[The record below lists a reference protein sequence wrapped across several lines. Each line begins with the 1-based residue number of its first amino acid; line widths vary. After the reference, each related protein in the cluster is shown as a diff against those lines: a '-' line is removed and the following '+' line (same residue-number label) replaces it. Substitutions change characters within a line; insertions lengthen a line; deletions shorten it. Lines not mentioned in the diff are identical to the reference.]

1 MIVLAGPTASGKTEL
16 AVALAERL
24 GAEIVSADSRQVYRR
39 LDAGTAKPSPAQRRM
54 VRHWLVD
61 VADPSES
68 YDAGRFAREARA
80 AAKDIAKRGRRVLV
94 CGGTGLYLKA
104 LLEGLSPLPPR
115 DEKLRERLA
124 KLGGPELHARLKKAD
139 PKAAAGIPPGNVQR
153 LVRALEVL
161 ELTKKPISQH
171 WAEGRKDAMA
181 AEKVLV
187 LEAPPEWLTP
197 RIERRVDAMWPKLVD
212 EVRWLVP
219 KEYKGTEPG
228 FTSLG
233 YGQALEAAS
242 GRGDPDAMKDEM
254 SALTVAYAKRQRTW
268 FRGQLPGAVLL
279 KASSPT
285 LLEDALEALHEKTAR
300 A

>member
-1 MIVLAGPTASGKTEL
+1 MIVLAGPTASGKSDL

-24 GAEIVSADSRQVYRR
+24 NAEVVSADSRQVYRR
-39 LDAGTAKPSPAQRRM
+39 LDAGTAKPTPAQRRA
-54 VRHWLVD
+54 VRHWLID

-68 YDAGRFAREARA
+68 YDAGRFAREAKA
-80 AAKDIAKRGRRVLV
+80 AVKDIVKRGRRAIV

-104 LLEGLSPLPPR
+104 LLEGLAPLPPR
-115 DEKLRERLA
+115 DEALRARLA
-124 KLGGPELHARLKKAD
+124 RLGGPELHKRLLQAD

-171 WAEGRKDAMA
+171 WAAGRKDALA

-187 LEAPPEWLTP
+187 LDAPPEWLTP
-197 RIERRVDAMWPKLVD
+197 RIERRVEAMWPRLVD

-219 KEYKGTEPG
+219 KEFQGTEPG

-233 YGQALEAAS
+233 YRQALEAIH
-242 GRGDPDAMKDEM
+242 GRMDRDALKDEM
-254 SALTVAYAKRQRTW
+254 CALTVAYAKRQRTW
-268 FRGQLPGAVLL
+268 FRGQLPGATVL
-279 KASSPT
+279 KASSKT
-285 LLEDALEALHEKTAR
+285 LLEDALEALDEKTR

>member
-1 MIVLAGPTASGKTEL
+1 VIVLAGPTASGKTEL

-39 LDAGTAKPSPAQRRM
+39 LDAGTAKPSASQRRL
-54 VRHWLVD
+54 VRHWLID
-61 VADPSES
+61 CADPSEPF
-68 YDAGRFAREARA
+68 DAGRFAREARA
-80 AAKDIAKRGRRVLV
+80 ALKDIAKRGRRAVV

-104 LLEGLSPLPPR
+104 LLEGLAPLPPR
-115 DEKLRERLA
+115 DEALRARLA
-124 KLGGPELHARLKKAD
+124 KLGGAELHKRLSKAD

-161 ELTKKPISQH
+161 ELTKKPISEH
-171 WAEGRKDAMA
+171 WAAGRKDALA
-181 AEKVLV
+181 AERVL
-187 LEAPPEWLTP
+187 LLDAPPEWLTP
-197 RIERRVDAMWPKLVD
+197 RIERRVETMWPRLVD

-219 KEYKGTEPG
+219 KEFTGAEPG

-233 YGQALEAAS
+233 YRQALEAAS
-242 GRGDPDAMKDEM
+242 GRGDPDAMRDEM

-268 FRGQLPGAVLL
+268 FRGQLAGAVTL
-279 KASSPT
+279 KASSKS
-285 LLEDALEALHEKTAR
+285 LLDDALEALDAKAS

>member
-24 GAEIVSADSRQVYRR
+24 NAEIVSADSRQVYRR
-39 LDAGTAKPSPAQRRM
+39 LDAGTAKPSPAQQRA

-61 VADPSES
+61 VADPAEA

-80 AAKDIAKRGRRVLV
+80 AAKDIVSRGRRVIV

-104 LLEGLSPLPPR
+104 LLEGLAPLPPR
-115 DEKLRERLA
+115 DEALRERLA
-124 KLGGPELHARLKKAD
+124 KLGGPELHKRLSKAD
-139 PKAAAGIPPGNVQR
+139 PKAAAAIPPGNVQR

-187 LEAPPEWLTP
+187 LDAPPEWLTP
-197 RIERRVDAMWPKLVD
+197 RIERRVELMWPKLVE

-219 KEYKGTEPG
+219 KEFTGTEPG

-233 YGQALEAAS
+233 YRQALEAAS
-242 GRGDPDAMKDEM
+242 GRGDPTAMMDEM

-268 FRGQLPGAVLL
+268 FRGQLPDATAL
-279 KASSPT
+279 KASSKT
-285 LLEDALEALHEKTAR
+285 LLQDALEAMDEKAR

>member
-1 MIVLAGPTASGKTEL
+1 MIVLAGPTASGKSDL

-39 LDAGTAKPSPAQRRM
+39 LDAATAKPTPAQRRA
-54 VRHWLVD
+54 VRHWLID
-61 VADPSES
+61 VVEPSES
-68 YDAGRFAREARA
+68 YDAGRFAREAKSA
-80 AAKDIAKRGRRVLV
+80 VKDIVKRGRRAIV

-104 LLEGLSPLPPR
+104 LLEGLAPLPPR
-115 DEKLRERLA
+115 DETLRLRLS
-124 KLGGPELHARLKKAD
+124 KLGGAELHRRLAKAD

-171 WAEGRKDAMA
+171 WAEGRRDAMA

-187 LEAPPEWLTP
+187 LDAPPEWLTP
-197 RIERRVDAMWPKLVD
+197 RIERRVEGMWPRLVD

-228 FTSLG
+228 FSSLG
-233 YGQALEAAS
+233 YRQALEAAS

-254 SALTVAYAKRQRTW
+254 TALTVAYAKRQRTW
-268 FRGQLPGAVLL
+268 FRGQLRGAVPL
-279 KASSPT
+279 KASSKT
-285 LLEDALEALHEKTAR
+285 LLEDALEALDEKAAR

>member
-24 GAEIVSADSRQVYRR
+24 GAEIISADSRQVYRR
-39 LDAGTAKPSPAQRRM
+39 LDAGTAKPSPSQRRRA
-54 VRHWLVD
+54 RHWLVD
-61 VADPSES
+61 AVDPAEA

-80 AAKDIAKRGRRVLV
+80 AAKDIAKRGRRVIV

-104 LLEGLSPLPPR
+104 LLEGLAPLPPR

-124 KLGGPELHARLKKAD
+124 RLGGPELHRRLMKAD
-139 PKAAAGIPPGNVQR
+139 PAAAAGIPPGNLQR

-161 ELTKKPISQH
+161 ELTKTPISEH
-171 WAEGRKDAMA
+171 WAAGRRDAMS
-181 AEKVLV
+181 AETALL

-197 RIERRVDAMWPKLVD
+197 RIEARVEAMWPKLLD

-219 KEYKGTEPG
+219 REFRGTEPG

-233 YGQALEAAS
+233 YRQALEAAS
-242 GRGDPDAMKDEM
+242 GRGDPDAMRDEM
-254 SALTVAYAKRQRTW
+254 TALTVAYAKRQRTW
-268 FRGQLPGAVLL
+268 FRGQLPGARTLS
-279 KASSPT
+279 ACSTT
-285 LLEDALEALHEKTAR
+285 LLEDALGALHAKPR

>member
-39 LDAGTAKPSPAQRRM
+39 LDAGTAKPSPAQLRR
-54 VRHWLVD
+54 VRHWMID
-61 VADPSES
+61 VAGPEEPF
-68 YDAGRFAREARA
+68 DAGRWAREARA
-80 AAKDIAKRGRRVLV
+80 ALKDIAKRGRRAIV

-104 LLEGLSPLPPR
+104 LLEGLAPLPPR
-115 DEKLRERLA
+115 DEALRAKLS
-124 KLGGPELHARLKKAD
+124 KLGGPELHKRLAKAD

-161 ELTKKPISQH
+161 ELTKKPISEH
-171 WAEGRKDAMA
+171 WAQGRKDALA
-181 AEKVLV
+181 AEKALV

-197 RIERRVDAMWPKLVD
+197 RIESRVEAMWPRLVD
-212 EVRWLVP
+212 ELRWLVP

-233 YGQALEAAS
+233 YRQAIEAAS
-242 GRGDPDAMKDEM
+242 GRGDPDALKDEM
-254 SALTVAYAKRQRTW
+254 VSLTVAYAKRQRTW
-268 FRGQLPGAVLL
+268 FRGQLSGAV
-279 KASSPT
+279 T
-285 LLEDALEALHEKTAR
+285 LDARSKTPLEDALEALDEKTAR

>member
-1 MIVLAGPTASGKTEL
+1 MIVLAGPTASGKSDL

-39 LDAGTAKPSPAQRRM
+39 LDAGTAKPTPAQRRA
-54 VRHWLVD
+54 VRHWLID
-61 VADPSES
+61 VAEPTET
-68 YDAGRFAREARA
+68 YDAGRFARDSRA
-80 AAKDIAKRGRRVLV
+80 AIKDILKRGRRVVV

-104 LLEGLSPLPPR
+104 LLEGLAPLPPR
-115 DEKLRERLA
+115 DEELRERLA
-124 KLGGPELHARLKKAD
+124 KLGGPELHKRLLKAD

-171 WAEGRKDAMA
+171 WAEGRKDALA
-181 AEKVLV
+181 ARKVL
-187 LEAPPEWLTP
+187 LLDAPPEWLTP
-197 RIERRVDAMWPKLVD
+197 RITARVEAMWPRLLD

-219 KEYKGTEPG
+219 KEYTGAEPG

-233 YGQALEAAS
+233 YRQALEAAS

-254 SALTVAYAKRQRTW
+254 TALTVAYAKRQRTW
-268 FRGQLPGAVLL
+268 FRGQLPGATVL
-279 KASSPT
+279 KASSRT
-285 LLEDALEALHEKTAR
+285 LLEDALEALDEKTAR